1 MIVVLSPNAL
11 NDKWDTNTIINALK
25 QLQSLYPKLICV
37 VLQELP
43 KNDCRG
49 ESVKSISKSVDIIVW
64 RRNVVDNKFW
74 LSLRLKLP
82 PKVRK
87 NIQVNRN
94 DGNELRLSKN
104 LQNIPSNMV

>member
-1 MIVVLSPNAL
+1 MIVVLSPHAL
-11 NDKWDTNTIINALK
+11 NEKWETNTIINAFK

-37 VLQELP
+37 ALQELP

-49 ESVKSISKSVDIIVW
+49 ESPKSISKSVDMIVW

-87 NIQVNRN
+87 HEQANRN
-94 DGNELRLSKN
+94 DGNELRLNKN
-104 LQNIPSNMV
+104 LQNIPSSMV